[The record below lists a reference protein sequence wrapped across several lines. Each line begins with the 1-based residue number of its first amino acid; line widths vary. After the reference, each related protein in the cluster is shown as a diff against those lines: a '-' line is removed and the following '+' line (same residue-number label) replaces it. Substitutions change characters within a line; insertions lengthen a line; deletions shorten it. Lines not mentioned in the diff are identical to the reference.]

1 MWGMLALDNTSPE
14 RAVPDRPGPGRPRA
28 FDLEAAVQDA
38 IGVFRV
44 HGYHGTSVHDLEA
57 GTGLARGSLY
67 KAFHDK
73 RSLFLAALEHYTEG
87 ALRRLGETLMLPGPA
102 REALRATLLGYAAR
116 VAEGRCQGCLVT
128 VAAMEMMP
136 GDAEVSAVIER
147 MFRRIQDLFAATI
160 IRGQLAGEF
169 PLELDERAVARMLL
183 CLIQGMRVLGKTAP
197 SDAEVTTMIDCA
209 LTVLR

>member
-1 MWGMLALDNTSPE
+1 MSPTESLSE
-14 RAVPDRPGPGRPRA
+14 RSVADRPGPGRPRE
-28 FDLEAAVQDA
+28 FDVEDAVRDA
-38 IGVFRV
+38 VEVFRA

-73 RSLFLAALEHYTEG
+73 RSLFLTALEHYTEG
-87 ALRRLGETLMLPGPA
+87 SLKRLGDTLMLPGTA

-116 VAEGRCQGCLVT
+116 VTEGRCQGCLVT

-136 GDAEVSAVIER
+136 GDAEVSAVIAR

-169 PLELDERAVARMLL
+169 APGLDERAVARMLL

-197 SDAEVTTMIDCA
+197 SEPDVTAMVDCA

>member
-1 MWGMLALDNTSPE
+1 MLSPE
-14 RAVPDRPGPGRPRA
+14 PLSERNAPDRPGPGRPRE
-28 FDLEAAVQDA
+28 FDVEEAVRDAVE
-38 IGVFRV
+38 VFRA

-87 ALRRLGETLMLPGPA
+87 SLKRLGETLMLRGTA

-136 GDAEVSAVIER
+136 GDGEVSAVIAR

-169 PLELDERAVARMLL
+169 APGLDERAVARMLL
-183 CLIQGMRVLGKTAP
+183 CLIQGLRVLGKTAP
-197 SDAEVTTMIDCA
+197 SEADVTAMVDCA

>member
-1 MWGMLALDNTSPE
+1 M
-14 RAVPDRPGPGRPRA
+14 R
-28 FDLEAAVQDA
+28 DA
-38 IGVFRV
+38 IEVFRA

-73 RSLFLAALEHYTEG
+73 RSLFLAALEHYTD
-87 ALRRLGETLMLPGPA
+87 ASLRRLGETLSHDGPA
-102 REALRATLLGYAAR
+102 RDALRATLLGYAAR

-136 GDAEVSAVIER
+136 GDAQVSAVIER

-169 PLELDERAVARMLL
+169 PRQLDERAVARMLL

-197 SDAEVTTMIDCA
+197 READVTSMVDCA

>member
-1 MWGMLALDNTSPE
+1 MLTTHSMPE
-14 RAVPDRPGPGRPRA
+14 RGLPDRPGPGRPRE
-28 FDLEAAVQDA
+28 FDVEEAVRDA
-38 IGVFRV
+38 IEVFRA

-73 RSLFLAALEHYTEG
+73 RSLFLAALEHYTE
-87 ALRRLGETLMLPGPA
+87 ASLHRLNETLLVPGTA

-116 VAEGRCQGCLVT
+116 VAAGRCQGCIVT

-136 GDAEVSAVIER
+136 GDPEVSAVIER
-147 MFRRIQDLFAATI
+147 MFRRIQDLFAATV

-169 PLELDERAVARMLL
+169 PRGVDERAVARMLL
-183 CLIQGMRVLGKTAP
+183 CVIQGMRVLGKTAP
-197 SDAEVTTMIDCA
+197 SEAEVTSLVDCA

>member
-1 MWGMLALDNTSPE
+1 MPTAEPLSE
-14 RAVPDRPGPGRPRA
+14 RSISDRPGPGRPRE
-28 FDLEAAVQDA
+28 FDVEDAVRDA
-38 IGVFRV
+38 VEVFRA

-73 RSLFLAALEHYTEG
+73 RSLFLTALEQYTEG
-87 ALRRLGETLMLPGPA
+87 ALKRLGETLMLPGTA

-136 GDAEVSAVIER
+136 GDAEVSAVIAR

-169 PLELDERAVARMLL
+169 PPGLDERAVARLLL

-197 SDAEVTTMIDCA
+197 SETDVTAMVDCA